1 MERVSS
7 EGVANVL
14 GLSSIDD
21 IFTIPFRELKEKQ
34 HVGALSFCGTP
45 VEHCATPSIYMFS
58 CQAPH
63 LGPDCFP
70 LQVMCAALAHQV
82 LHAAIV
88 EYPAQELLV
97 DMGIPPSSYPRGL
110 PHRAVY
116 CSRTL
121 NLRSIQACTSSS
133 LMLPLPHMQQ
143 LYKHEP
149 RKRSVAFSLSKGHT
163 VQR

>member
-14 GLSSIDD
+14 GLNSIDD

-34 HVGALSFCGTP
+34 HVTALPLCALDVLYLTP
-45 VEHCATPSIYMFS
+45 RKPCSASCALLSSTE
-58 CQAPH
+58 
-63 LGPDCFP
+63 
-70 LQVMCAALAHQV
+70 V
-82 LHAAIV
+82 HAAMLRIHKAV
-88 EYPAQELLV
+88 QELLV

-121 NLRSIQACTSSS
+121 NLRSIQACTDST
-133 LMLPLPHMQQ
+133 L
-143 LYKHEP
+143 
-149 RKRSVAFSLSKGHT
+149 
-163 VQR
+163 